1 MRFLPVVSNFINGG
15 NGVFGILLFQKK
27 VREKNVMK
35 EKKRNISNKN
45 SEIKKSL
52 FLFQNSEET
61 SIIKVRS
68 YELYIL

>member
-15 NGVFGILLFQKK
+15 KGVFEILLFQKNI
-27 VREKNVMK
+27 REKNVMK

-45 SEIKKSL
+45 CEIKKSL